1 MAAKELKSK
10 LIFVQWLYPCGALPQ
25 RGQMHFF
32 LMILHTL
39 SVPQQTSIPR
49 RAGVVPLK
57 TPGMVLRADPGQ
69 YFPLERPTPPPS
81 GIAHGLFRVPGSDC
95 RLRLEPVNR
104 WHNPITAHFTRHLFI
119 FITAPSWFNQMAIS
133 TGGHS
138 ESQRAAGSPIVG
150 LW

>member
-1 MAAKELKSK
+1 MAAKEPKSK

-104 WHNPITAHFTRHLFI
+104 
-119 FITAPSWFNQMAIS
+119 
-133 TGGHS
+133 
-138 ESQRAAGSPIVG
+138 
-150 LW
+150 